1 MKWYH
6 ISIEEK
12 LYVSKSLRYLAFFTE
27 FFVFVEN
34 KANDIAEND
43 DFPLSKAKLKKLLF
57 G

>member
-1 MKWYH
+1 M
-6 ISIEEK
+6 
-12 LYVSKSLRYLAFFTE
+12 RYLAFFSE

-34 KANDIAEND
+34 KANDVAEND